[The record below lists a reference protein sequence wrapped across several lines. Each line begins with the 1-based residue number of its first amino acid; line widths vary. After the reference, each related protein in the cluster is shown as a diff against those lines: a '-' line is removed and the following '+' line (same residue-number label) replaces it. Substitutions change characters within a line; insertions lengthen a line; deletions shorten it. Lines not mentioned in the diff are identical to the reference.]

1 MARHEEELAR
11 ELRRRGYSRRDVLR
25 IGLQLGLGAASM
37 GMLLAACGSSEQAAE
52 PAAEPA
58 AEQAN
63 ESIFDINSGNRGS
76 WPKSSVADPGSKVEI
91 SVGHTWDAVFFERQ
105 LQFDK
110 LFMERHPN
118 IVVKAEN
125 TPWGEFRQK
134 YTAAAA
140 GNALPDL
147 LYTQFS
153 WAQETIRSG
162 MYIALD
168 DYIAKEADFNF
179 DDFTKP
185 SLV

>member
-1 MARHEEELAR
+1 MGKHEEELAR
-11 ELRRRGYSRRDVLR
+11 EMRRRGMSRRDVIR

-37 GMLLAACGSSEQAAE
+37 GMLLAACGQSASTDAEKPAEE

-58 AEQAN
+58 S
-63 ESIFDINSGNRGS
+63 ESIFDANAGNTGA
-76 WPKSSVADPGSKVEI
+76 WPASAVADPGEKVEI

-168 DYIAKEADFNF
+168 DWI
-179 DDFTKP
+179 
-185 SLV
+185 